1 MYDGKQVVRVETQYK
16 KDDLYNI
23 GVEMKDRKG
32 TGNYD
37 IERKEFNIEY
47 VSLTQNNLY
56 QEVKHHLKKIK
67 IEYLDRPKT
76 NLLNGVTFTSGPEFF
91 QALGMEF
98 VDSGRTYHTGDKK
111 GEAIMIPKIKSK
123 EDIPNAVSFFF
134 D

>member
-37 IERKEFNIEY
+37 IERKVYNIEY

-56 QEVKHHLKKIK
+56 QEVKYNLKKRNI
-67 IEYLDRPKT
+67 
-76 NLLNGVTFTSGPEFF
+76 
-91 QALGMEF
+91 
-98 VDSGRTYHTGDKK
+98 
-111 GEAIMIPKIKSK
+111 
-123 EDIPNAVSFFF
+123 
-134 D
+134 

>member
-37 IERKEFNIEY
+37 IERKVYNIEY

-56 QEVKHHLKKIK
+56 QEVKHNLKNRKYVFPHIQK
-67 IEYLDRPKT
+67 
-76 NLLNGVTFTSGPEFF
+76 
-91 QALGMEF
+91 
-98 VDSGRTYHTGDKK
+98 
-111 GEAIMIPKIKSK
+111 
-123 EDIPNAVSFFF
+123 
-134 D
+134 

>member
-37 IERKEFNIEY
+37 IERKVYNIEY

-56 QEVKHHLKKIK
+56 QEVKYNLKKRK
-67 IEYLDRPKT
+67 IEYLDKRKT
-76 NLLNGVTFTSGPEFF
+76 NLLNGVTFKSG
-91 QALGMEF
+91 
-98 VDSGRTYHTGDKK
+98 T
-111 GEAIMIPKIKSK
+111 
-123 EDIPNAVSFFF
+123 
-134 D
+134 